1 MTFWYVD
8 RVDVS
13 EAVNVLQEEERVEH
27 KHKVKYLYMRV
38 MLQGHR
44 FLSLLSPNMLG

>member
-1 MTFWYVD
+1 MAFWYVD

-13 EAVNVLQEEERVEH
+13 EAVIVLQEEERVEH
-27 KHKVKYLYMRV
+27 KHKVKYMRV

-44 FLSLLSPNMLG
+44 F